1 MMLKEREQKRVK
13 TKLYM
18 IKPSQDIIDEES
30 HSSENELLNSALIHD
45 KDSENIKT
53 SSSQGLPIDQ
63 EKENSLILLE
73 VDDDEINEQD
83 DQPVDPENAANV
95 LFNDIFLN
103 EFIRSK

>member
-53 SSSQGLPIDQ
+53 SSS
-63 EKENSLILLE
+63 
-73 VDDDEINEQD
+73 
-83 DQPVDPENAANV
+83 
-95 LFNDIFLN
+95 
-103 EFIRSK
+103 